1 MADPFANYAPSALSF
16 GTVGKIGVPNDTT
29 DINPAAKAIHVT
41 GAGTTLKVLP
51 VGNADGA
58 WITIGPVPVGYTTPW
73 RIRRVHTDTDCTYA
87 EVTG

>member
-1 MADPFANYAPSALSF
+1 MSDPFANNATTPLSF
-16 GTVGKIGVPNDTT
+16 GTVGKIGVPDNDN
-29 DINPAAKAIHVT
+29 DIDPVAKAIHVT

-58 WITIGPVPVGYTTPW
+58 WITIGPVAVGYCPPW